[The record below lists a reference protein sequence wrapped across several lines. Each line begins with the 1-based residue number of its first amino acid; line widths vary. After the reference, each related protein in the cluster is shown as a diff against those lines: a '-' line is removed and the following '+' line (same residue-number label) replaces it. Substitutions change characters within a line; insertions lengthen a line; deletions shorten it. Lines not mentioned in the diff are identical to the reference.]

1 MGKCDRIGE
10 HEGVFVG
17 LIECFS
23 ILILGLGRLFIVSVE
38 IHRTVYQNQLC
49 ILFENVKVKIK
60 P

>member
-1 MGKCDRIGE
+1 MIGE
-10 HEGVFVG
+10 HEEVFVG

-38 IHRTVYQNQLC
+38 SHRTVYQNQLC
-49 ILFENVKVKIK
+49 LLFENVKVKIK